1 MRRQWLR
8 QGSWQRWWWYCLI
21 EFCNCN
27 WSKAWRINIEDNLP
41 ALRSEKIN
49 KPSWEHHDYD
59 NDCDKGEDDDDD
71 LVWLSFAIA
80 SGAAHKVHCKEKWQG
95 WHCSDCFFNIYF
107 FFKKIQL
114 FSYLFFP
121 TTICFTQSALRRGMT
136 RATLF
141 RFIKIYLFSFYLF
154 VWFSIKPYI
163 NNVFFLHI
171 ISFTSEARSNTT
183 FQMRR

>member
-1 MRRQWLR
+1 MGHRVLTSSALVFCRVFDKDHDKDDDGLVWLSCTIATGAEKWFSKVDFFKMRISTASPSTVQ
-8 QGSWQRWWWYCLI
+8 WWWSWSCLI
-21 EFCNCN
+21 EFCNCK
-27 WSKAWRINIEDNLP
+27 WSSSQS
-41 ALRSEKIN
+41 ALQRE
-49 KPSWEHHDYD
+49 
-59 NDCDKGEDDDDD
+59 
-71 LVWLSFAIA
+71 VAR
-80 SGAAHKVHCKEKWQG
+80 VT
-95 WHCSDCFFNIYF
+95 
-107 FFKKIQL
+107 L
-114 FSYLFFP
+114 FRLLFQHLFFLFPAIFLLVFP
-121 TTICFTQSALRRGMT
+121 TSICFTQSALRRGMT

>member
-1 MRRQWLR
+1 MIMRRQWLR

-27 WSKAWRINIEDNLP
+27 WSKAWRINIEDKLP
-41 ALRSEKIN
+41 ALRSKKIN

-95 WHCSDCFFNIYF
+95 WHCSDCFFNNYLLLFYF
-107 FFKKIQL
+107 FV
-114 FSYLFFP
+114 
-121 TTICFTQSALRRGMT
+121 C
-136 RATLF
+136 
-141 RFIKIYLFSFYLF
+141 
-154 VWFSIKPYI
+154 FSIKPY
-163 NNVFFLHI
+163 
-171 ISFTSEARSNTT
+171 EARSNTT